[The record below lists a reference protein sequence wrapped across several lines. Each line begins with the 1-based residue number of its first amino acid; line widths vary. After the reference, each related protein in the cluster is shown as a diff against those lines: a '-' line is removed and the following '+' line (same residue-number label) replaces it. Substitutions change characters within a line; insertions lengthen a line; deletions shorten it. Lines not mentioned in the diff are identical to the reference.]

1 MADIRSFF
9 SSATAATQASSNEA
23 ETTRQVS
30 TNNNCH
36 DSDDTFNQVAGHP
49 AATQPVAGAMPMQ
62 QANYDISTT
71 KDDFPKQPV
80 LTSYPKH
87 SSSKSDHNR

>member
-23 ETTRQVS
+23 ETTRQDS
-30 TNNNCH
+30 TNNSCH
-36 DSDDTFNQVAGHP
+36 DTFNQVAGHP

-71 KDDFPKQPV
+71 KDDCPKQPV

>member
-23 ETTRQVS
+23 ETTRQDS

-36 DSDDTFNQVAGHP
+36 DTFNLVAGHP
-49 AATQPVAGAMPMQ
+49 AATQPVNRGQ
-62 QANYDISTT
+62 LIKLTT
-71 KDDFPKQPV
+71 PFM
-80 LTSYPKH
+80 
-87 SSSKSDHNR
+87 NN

>member
-23 ETTRQVS
+23 ETTRQDS

-36 DSDDTFNQVAGHP
+36 DTFNQVAGHP
-49 AATQPVAGAMPMQ
+49 AATQPVAGAMPMHSPMQ
-62 QANYDISTT
+62 QHRRSQDCKKGWAQLIIIGS
-71 KDDFPKQPV
+71 
-80 LTSYPKH
+80 
-87 SSSKSDHNR
+87 